1 MSLQKVFLKGLFS
14 TLEFVGVVL
23 VFSEESCWV
32 ESRALQ
38 KPISAPSFRL
48 RSAYL
53 SVWRSMMVQWV
64 DWALGGHSSLSCD
77 SSLGGGGSRRTRFG
91 VVSSVAEP
99 NKSLQ

>member
-38 KPISAPSFRL
+38 KPISECSIIPIEECVSLCGEIDDGA
-48 RSAYL
+48 
-53 SVWRSMMVQWV
+53 MGG
-64 DWALGGHSSLSCD
+64 LGA
-77 SSLGGGGSRRTRFG
+77 RRTQF
-91 VVSSVAEP
+91 AAM
-99 NKSLQ
+99 